1 MPETETILSDLSD
14 AEVDV
19 ILAAIYDRTE
29 RPPLDGEGDD
39 QC

>member
-14 AEVDV
+14 AEVDA
-19 ILAAIYDRTE
+19 ILDAIYDRTE
-29 RPPLDGEGDD
+29 WQPLECEDE